1 MMIGEFDYNDIFHGT
16 DYVAYWLTYILMT
29 VFIVVMSIIIMNL
42 LVGLA
47 VDDIKGVLDK
57 AALKRMAMQVRHF
70 FLLLL
75 FDYLLWPCQLLSWTN
90 LLVWL

>member
-1 MMIGEFDYNDIFHGT
+1 MMIGEFDYNDIFHGS
-16 DYVAYWLTYILMT
+16 DYVAYWFTYILMT

-57 AALKRMAMQVRHF
+57 AALKRMAMQVCVAEQC
-70 FLLLL
+70 L
-75 FDYLLWPCQLLSWTN
+75 FMPKVS
-90 LLVWL
+90 